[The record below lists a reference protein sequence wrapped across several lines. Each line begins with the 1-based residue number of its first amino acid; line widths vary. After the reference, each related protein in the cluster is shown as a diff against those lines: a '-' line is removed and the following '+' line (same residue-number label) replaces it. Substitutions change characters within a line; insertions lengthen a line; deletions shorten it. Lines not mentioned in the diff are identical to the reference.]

1 MVAGMRRTRIAALT
15 AAGALVAAGSG
26 VAVATTGS
34 NDPKEREQA
43 VLADA
48 AKRLDVQ
55 TSELRDALAKAEDA
69 QLDADV
75 KAGRLTQEQAD
86 KIKQGRAQDG
96 TVLGGGPGGPGG
108 PHPPGLFFRHEGG
121 PGVKGPGETIDAAA
135 KALGIS
141 RDELF
146 QRLRDGKTLE
156 EIAKAEGKSL
166 SDVKAAVKTAAKKQL
181 DEAVKAGKLTQAQ
194 ADEILSHMT
203 ENLGD
208 FGRFGLPG
216 PPPERPADLPAEPW
230 GNA

>member
-1 MVAGMRRTRIAALT
+1 MRRTRIAALT
-15 AAGALVAAGSG
+15 AAGALVAAGTG

-48 AKRLDVQ
+48 AKRLDVE

-86 KIKQGRAQDG
+86 AIKRHRTQEG
-96 TVLGGGPGGPGG
+96 TVLGGGPGK
-108 PHPPGLFFRHEGG
+108 PHGSGMRFEHRGG
-121 PGVKGPGETIDAAA
+121 PGIKGPDELTGAAA
-135 KALGIS
+135 KALGLS
-141 RDELF
+141 EDELF

-166 SDVKAAVKTAAKKQL
+166 DDVKAAMKTAMKAQL
-181 DEAVKAGKLTQAQ
+181 GEAVKAGKLTQAQ
-194 ADEILSHMT
+194 ADEIVKRST
-203 ENLGD
+203 EHFGG
-208 FGRFGLPG
+208 FGRFRLPA
-216 PPPERPADLPAEPW
+216 PPPPLPA
-230 GNA
+230 A

>member
-1 MVAGMRRTRIAALT
+1 MRRTRIAALT
-15 AAGALVAAGSG
+15 AATALVAAGTG

-48 AKRLDVQ
+48 AKRLDLQ
-55 TSELRDALAKAEDA
+55 PSELRDALAKAEDA

-86 KIKQGRAQDG
+86 AIKQDRAQDG
-96 TVLGGGPGGPGG
+96 TVLGVGPGRAGG
-108 PHPPGLFFRHEGG
+108 PHPPGLSFRHEGG
-121 PGVKGPGETIDAAA
+121 GPVVKGPGEMMDAAA

-146 QRLRDGKTLE
+146 QRLGDGKTLE

-166 SDVKAAVKTAAKKQL
+166 DDVKAAVKAASKQQL

-208 FGRFGLPG
+208 FGSLGLPRR
-216 PPPERPADLPAEPW
+216 PPDERPAEPW